1 MANTKK
7 GKKKAEAAALAEE
20 ECETEEQF
28 VTLATVKAMLA
39 VQESAFKSSRLSHIL
54 DCQSYRRA
62 C

>member
-28 VTLATVKAMLA
+28 VTLATVKAMRKRKR
-39 VQESAFKSSRLSHIL
+39 S
-54 DCQSYRRA
+54 
-62 C
+62 